1 MLIRRSNLVVP
12 ITNPRFVEGAWRHNA
27 DAVTL
32 DLEDGVPDL
41 LKAGARQ
48 LVKDAIDTVGRGTAE
63 VFVRVNK
70 PFIEADMEAS
80 VWPGLRGIVLPQV
93 DSSAEVADAAKLL
106 DQLERRRGIEVD
118 SLQLI
123 LLLESGRGVWDVR
136 EIITATPR
144 VTQAGLDESD
154 LAAAM
159 GINVLSDYD
168 PFVYARG
175 RLAIEATAA
184 GVQPVG
190 VAHPTAAL
198 PRLLAAEELLKIA
211 TDSKNLGFKGMFCPH
226 PSWVEPVNTAFTP
239 TESQVDFY
247 TQVRQVFAN
256 ALAAGTAAAPFAG
269 RMIDVPVDEWAK
281 VVLEMAAACRARD
294 REKQAAMARAGG

>member
-12 ITNPRFVEGAWRHNA
+12 ITNARFVEGGWWHRA

-32 DLEDGVPDL
+32 DLEDGVPDS
-41 LKAGARQ
+41 LKAGARE
-48 LVKDAIDTVGRGTAE
+48 LVRDAIEIVGRGAAE

-70 PFIEADMEAS
+70 PFLEADLDAS
-80 VWPGLRGIVLPQV
+80 VWHGLRGVVLPQV
-93 DSSAEVADAAKLL
+93 ESSAEVLHVAELL
-106 DQLERRRGIEVD
+106 DEMERKRGIEVG
-118 SLQLI
+118 SLELI

-136 EIITATPR
+136 EIITASPR
-144 VTQAGLDESD
+144 VTQSGLDESG

-159 GINVLSDYD
+159 GISVLSDYD

-175 RLAIEATAA
+175 RLAIEATAV

-190 VAHPTAAL
+190 VAHPMGAL
-198 PRLLAAEELLKIA
+198 PRLLAAEELLTIA

-281 VVLEMAAACRARD
+281 VVLEMATACRARD
-294 REKQAAMARAGG
+294 EEKQAALAREG